1 MRNRQESR
9 FAHDRE
15 TDHGRRH
22 IAGFPDDVRP
32 VLNGLRATIRAALP
46 GAEESIRYDIPTYR
60 LHDHNVVHF
69 AGWKQHISLYPVPE
83 GDAELART
91 LARYQTGKGTLKFP
105 LGEPIPEELI
115 TRIVRLLA
123 ER

>member
-1 MRNRQESR
+1 MT
-9 FAHDRE
+9 AKPTTVD
-15 TDHGRRH
+15 TY

-32 VLNGLRATIRAALP
+32 VLNGLRATIRATLP
-46 GAEESIRYDIPTYR
+46 DAEETIRYDIPTYR

-69 AGWKQHISLYPVPE
+69 AGWKHHISLYPVPE
-83 GDAELART
+83 GDAELTRA

-115 TRIVRLLA
+115 IRIVTLLA